1 MIATDSHSGL
11 FDQFRELVA
20 YRYLISNLVIRD
32 LKVRYKNSV
41 LGIAWSMVNPLLMML
56 IYTVVFTILAG
67 GMNVAVPPVFILAGL
82 LPWNFFSGTVTVAT
96 HSFVSNAH
104 LIKKVYF
111 PREVLPLSVTLSNL
125 VHFLVALP
133 VFFIMALLMNVP
145 GAEGGSF
152 FPVILWLPLIILVEA
167 IFTLGVSLILATA
180 NVFYRDAGII
190 TETLMMAWFFVTPI
204 FWDYEVT
211 LNRTYTI
218 LNMELPIS
226 RLAFILNPMASL
238 TAAYRDA
245 LYYGRPLAI
254 DFFLRTA
261 VTAILVLIVG
271 YWIFRRANWRFGEEL

>member
-1 MIATDSHSGL
+1 MIATDSHGSIL
-11 FDQFRELVA
+11 DQFHELVA

-67 GMNVAVPPVFILAGL
+67 GMDVAVPPVFILAGL
-82 LPWNFFSGTVTVAT
+82 LPWNFFAGTVTVAT

-111 PREVLPLSVTLSNL
+111 PREVLPISVMLSNL

-133 VFFIMALLMNVP
+133 VFFGLAAIMNVP

-152 FPVILWLPLIILVEA
+152 FPFVLWLPLIILVQA
-167 IFTLGVSLILATA
+167 VFTLGVSLILATA

-190 TETLMMAWFFVTPI
+190 TETLMMAWFFLTPI

-211 LNRTYTI
+211 LNKTYTL
-218 LNMELPIS
+218 LNIELPIS

-245 LYYGRPLAI
+245 LYYGRPLAL
-254 DFFLRTA
+254 DFILRTA
-261 VTAILVLIVG
+261 LSAVLVLIVG

>member
-1 MIATDSHSGL
+1 MIALERHTRLVSQL
-11 FDQFRELVA
+11 RELVA

-32 LKVRYKNSV
+32 LKVRYKNSI

-67 GMNVAVPPVFILAGL
+67 GMDVAVPPAFILAGL
-82 LPWNFFSGTVTVAT
+82 LPWNFFAGTVTVAT
-96 HSFVSNAH
+96 SSFVANAY
-104 LIKKVYF
+104 LINKVYF
-111 PREVLPLSVTLSNL
+111 PREVLPLSVMLSNL
-125 VHFLVALP
+125 VHFLIALP
-133 VFFIMALLMNVP
+133 VFFGLAAIMNIP

-152 FPVILWLPLIILVEA
+152 LPYLLWLPLIILVEA
-167 IFTLGVSLILATA
+167 AFTLGVSMILATA

-190 TETLMMAWFFVTPI
+190 TETLMMAWFFITPI

-211 LNRTYTI
+211 LSRTYTI
-218 LNMELPIS
+218 LNIEIPIS

-238 TAAYRDA
+238 TAAFRDA

-261 VTAILVLIVG
+261 VTSVLVLIIG
-271 YWIFRRANWRFGEEL
+271 YWIFRRVSWRFSEEL